1 MRALLGLVKKDLALF
16 RADRRAMLLT
26 LLAPA
31 LFATFFGLAFHKGKG
46 DLHLEGRLVA
56 EDDSAAGQ
64 RLAQALGR
72 MPTMTLP
79 AASRAEAADLVAR
92 GTIHLAIVI
101 PAGFTAAVA
110 AAGTGSG
117 PPPALPVLADPSSP
131 TEARVAE
138 GIVSQLLPHVLAG
151 EMGPSASD
159 CAARGV
165 GILAILLATAL
176 SGAWLPAFLF
186 PPWLQKATLVV
197 PTRWAID
204 GLDAMTW
211 RGLDL
216 SAALAPAA
224 ILFASAAVMIVLALW
239 RFRWEE

>member
-1 MRALLGLVKKDLALF
+1 LIGALDVAVNMLTERQKGLFRRLRAAPISRATLLGSRLLSGALVTAI
-16 RADRRAMLLT
+16 
-26 LLAPA
+26 
-31 LFATFFGLAFHKGKG
+31 GLASLYAFGAIFLKVKI
-46 DLHLEGRLVA
+46 
-56 EDDSAAGQ
+56 AG
-64 RLAQALGR
+64 
-72 MPTMTLP
+72 
-79 AASRAEAADLVAR
+79 S
-92 GTIHLAIVI
+92 
-101 PAGFTAAVA
+101 PAGFVLIG
-110 AAGTGSG
+110 AGFACMASG
-117 PPPALPVLADPSSP
+117 F
-131 TEARVAE
+131 
-138 GIVSQLLPHVLAG
+138 GLLMSTIGKTPQ
-151 EMGPSASD
+151 
-159 CAARGV
+159 AARGV

-197 PTRWAID
+197 PSRWAID